1 MEINI
6 IQSHSDLCSPLSPL
20 ANACTH
26 HHTHMAPIS
35 HPITRS
41 GLLVPAGHFTC
52 QVARPNAKAADA
64 SRLCVTPPTPPSNT
78 HIHSVVTV
86 AKNEERGD
94 LSSKQSRISSVRQL
108 HYMACGR
115 LHAYEEAGG
124 GGRRRE
130 EAEGGGRRREETAG
144 DGRRREEAAG
154 GGRRLEVE
162 SDGRRLGR
170 CVCAPC
176 AAFYAVWRVGSEADQ
191 FLRPQ
196 SCRNQSN

>member
-130 EAEGGGRRREETAG
+130 EAVCSGRRREETAG
-144 DGRRREEAAG
+144 
-154 GGRRLEVE
+154 GGRRLKVE
-162 SDGRRLGR
+162 SDGRRRGR
-170 CVCAPC
+170 VCVRRVQHSMQCGGWDQKRTSFCARNP
-176 AAFYAVWRVGSEADQ
+176 AATSRTSCHI
-191 FLRPQ
+191 RP
-196 SCRNQSN
+196 